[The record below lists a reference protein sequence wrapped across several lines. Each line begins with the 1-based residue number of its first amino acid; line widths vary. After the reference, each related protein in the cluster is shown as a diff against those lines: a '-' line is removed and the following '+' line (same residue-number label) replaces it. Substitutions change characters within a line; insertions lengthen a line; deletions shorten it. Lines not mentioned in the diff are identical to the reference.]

1 MPSTPLA
8 AVARRVVAAPTLG
21 GALADA
27 AVQPSLDLTGPGA
40 VRPFVVHG
48 LVERG
53 RTVLAVTAT
62 SREAEDLVDELA
74 DLVDPDVVAYYPSWE
89 TLPHERL
96 SP

>member
-1 MPSTPLA
+1 MSSTPLQA
-8 AVARRVVAAPTLG
+8 IAERLVAAPILA

-27 AVQPSLDLTGPGA
+27 AVQPALDLTGPGA

-62 SREAEDLVDELA
+62 SRESEDLV
-74 DLVDPDVVAYYPSWE
+74 
-89 TLPHERL
+89 
-96 SP
+96 